1 MPLRPTVASN
11 PLACF
16 EQAVD
21 TLDVCAPAP
30 TVVQRLLAVLLDG
43 RASWVELERTL
54 AVDGGLVARVLRL
67 ASTAAFCARQV
78 TSLRYAVQALGSD
91 QLRRVVVAAQFAGGG
106 TPFTRALWAYAL
118 RIACTSDALARHV
131 ASSPAADPFLCGL
144 LHDVGTM
151 ALERFLGPSYTRAG
165 FAPGDDAQVEIER
178 DAFGFDHG
186 DVGALVAARW
196 RLFPELGPV
205 AQFHH
210 RPDATL
216 AQTLPRTTRAAIDIV
231 ALARAVTTPR
241 RAAPLAP
248 DAVDLDALGPDV
260 LDPDALDPDVLG
272 PEVAPLCAR
281 LGIAPG
287 EALARGVEG
296 QQLAHELIAGLG

>member
-1 MPLRPTVASN
+1 MPLRPTLAPN

-21 TLDVCAPAP
+21 TLDACAPAP
-30 TVVQRLLAVLLDG
+30 VVVQRLLAVLLDG

-54 AVDGGLVARVLRL
+54 ATDGGLVARVLRL
-67 ASTAAFCARQV
+67 ASTSAFCARQV

-91 QLRRVVVAAQFAGGG
+91 QLRRVVVAAQFAGRG
-106 TPFTRALWAYAL
+106 TRFTRALWAYAL
-118 RIACTSDALARHV
+118 RVACASDALARHA
-131 ASSPAADPFLCGL
+131 ASSPSADPFLCGL

-165 FAPGDDAQVEIER
+165 FVPGDDAQPQIER
-178 DAFGFDHG
+178 DTFGFDHG

-205 AQFHH
+205 TQFHH
-210 RPDATL
+210 DPDAAGARGL
-216 AQTLPRTTRAAIDIV
+216 GRTTRAAIDLV
-231 ALARAVTTPR
+231 ALARAVTAPR
-241 RAAPLAP
+241 R
-248 DAVDLDALGPDV
+248 
-260 LDPDALDPDVLG
+260 PDALDPEGLDPDELGPDALGPGVLG
-272 PEVAPLCAR
+272 PEAAPLCER
-281 LGIAPG
+281 LGIDPA

-296 QQLAHELIAGLG
+296 IYLASELVAGLD

>member
-1 MPLRPTVASN
+1 MPLRPTLAPN

-16 EQAVD
+16 DHAVD

-30 TVVQRLLAVLLDG
+30 LVVQRLLAVLLDG

-67 ASTAAFCARQV
+67 ASTSAFCARQV

-91 QLRRVVVAAQFAGGG
+91 QLRRVVVAAQFAGRG
-106 TPFTRALWAYAL
+106 TRFTRALWAYAL
-118 RIACTSDALARHV
+118 RVACTSDALARHA

-165 FAPGDDAQVEIER
+165 FAPGDDAQPELER
-178 DAFGFDHG
+178 EAFGFDHS
-186 DVGALVAARW
+186 DVGALIAARW

-205 AQFHH
+205 AQLHH
-210 RPDATL
+210 TPDAVAARGL
-216 AQTLPRTTRAAIDIV
+216 ARTTRAAIDIV

-241 RAAPLAP
+241 RPATPDP
-248 DAVDLDALGPDV
+248 DAIDPAELGPDALGPG
-260 LDPDALDPDVLG
+260 VLG
-272 PEVAPLCAR
+272 PEAAPLCER
-281 LGIAPG
+281 LGIDPA

-296 QQLAHELIAGLG
+296 VHLAAELIAGLD